1 MNKIMNYPK
10 EIYIK
15 DYFDIQNYYSK
26 IYGKSAL
33 VAIQCGSFI
42 EIYGKENN
50 INSSNE
56 FTIDLKKLAN
66 QLDIYCTKKNSNSP
80 DSSYMAGFPLTSTT
94 KYIEKLLELNY
105 TIVQINQ
112 SPSDPTSRFIY
123 AIHSPATYIE
133 NTSNNSKNTFL
144 VSIVL
149 EKIKNQSKS
158 NLCIGLSAYDLSTG
172 NGSTYEPN
180 SKITDALSSLDD
192 AILFLQNHPPR
203 EVILQSNLQENELYD
218 NMTETDILNYLNID
232 SKNLF
237 HFKIVNHTK
246 IAWQQQFLESVY
258 KNESNIN
265 IIERLELQYYNFARL
280 SLVILLDYT
289 IAHQPDLV
297 KNLQLPKL
305 FSNNKFLYLGNNAIE
320 QLNVIDTTCSKSN
333 TNNLCNIINYTK
345 TAIGKKFLMN
355 QLTLPLTDEVQLN
368 KRYESI
374 DILINNNHYKN
385 LTNYLEDI
393 YDLDKLIRKLEINI
407 INPCELYQL
416 YISFYQI
423 DKLSEYLKKNKIT
436 IFDITEEYNLS
447 SDIHNWIKDKFILD
461 KINNLNFNNYT
472 ETEFTF
478 YNSNIHTDIDDLA
491 QKINISQNFMQY
503 LIKELDQH
511 IDDKKSDK
519 SLITLKYNDRDGY
532 HLLLTNRRCEMLKT
546 KLNKMKIINING
558 FELDVKDLEFTE
570 LPKSSNTKINCKK
583 VKQLSLELVN
593 YKISLAKKLKETFKL
608 DMIEFLSKFSNV
620 LHLWSKKIAYIDFIN
635 SGALCAINNHYT
647 KPIIKNRESSSYFKA
662 TELRHPII
670 EYISTNKKTPYVP
683 HNIELGTPMQNGI
696 LLYGINS
703 SGKSTLM
710 KSIGLNIILA
720 QIGYFTASTSFEYF
734 PYTSL
739 FTRIV
744 GTDNLFKGQSSFMV
758 ELTELMAILKRNNSN
773 TLIIGDEICKGT
785 EIKSA
790 NIIIAYM
797 LETLSKSH
805 SSFITATH
813 LHDLVNMESVKK
825 INNIKIKHLKLTYDA
840 INDTLIYDRF
850 LLDGPGEYFYGLQV
864 AKYMMKDNDFNQRTS
879 ELLKEYDSINEKTSK
894 YNSNIYLNQCEICK
908 SKNKLETHHI
918 VWQKDFDKDNINKD
932 KIYLQ
937 KNDAS
942 NLVVLCSLCHD
953 KVDRNEIIINGWKET
968 SNGIIFDY
976 TLEVKENERK
986 SRYSVEIIE
995 FIKNNKELCNNDAK
1009 MCRIKIKEEY
1019 DMKISTTTIKSFW

>member
-1 MNKIMNYPK
+1 MNKTMNYQNT
-10 EIYIK
+10 ILVK
-15 DYFDIQNYYSK
+15 DYFKIHEHYTK
-26 IYGKSAL
+26 IYGDRCIIMCQ
-33 VAIQCGSFI
+33 VGSFSELYSQYDAVKNPDGI
-42 EIYGKENN
+42 GPNLQLI
-50 INSSNE
+50 
-56 FTIDLKKLAN
+56 AN

-80 DSSYMAGFPLTSTT
+80 DSSYMAGVPLASTS

-112 SPSDPTSRFIY
+112 SPTDPTSRFIH

-133 NTSNNSKNTFL
+133 NISNNSKSTFL

-149 EKIKNQSKS
+149 EKTKNQN

-172 NGSTYEPN
+172 NGSTYETY
-180 SKITDALSSLDD
+180 SKQNDTLASLDD
-192 AILFLQNHPPR
+192 AMLFLQNFPPR
-203 EVILQSNLQENELYD
+203 EVILQSNLQENDLFD

-237 HFKIVNHTK
+237 HFKIVNHMK

-265 IIERLELQYYNFARL
+265 IIERLELQYYNIARL

-297 KNLQLPKL
+297 KNLKLAKL
-305 FSNNKFLYLGNNAIE
+305 FSNDKFLYLGNNAIE
-320 QLNVIDTTCSKSN
+320 QLNVIDNNS
-333 TNNLCNIINYTK
+333 NNLCNIINNTK
-345 TAIGKKFLMN
+345 TIIGKKYLMN
-355 QLTLPLTDEVQLN
+355 QLTLPLTDITQLN
-368 KRYESI
+368 KRYDSI
-374 DILINNNHYKN
+374 DCLIKNNHYKN
-385 LTNYLEDI
+385 ISSYLEDI

-423 DKLSEYLKKNKIT
+423 DKLSDYFKKNNIE
-436 IFDITEEYNLS
+436 IFDIDEKYNNN
-447 SDIHNWIKDKFILD
+447 IHKWIKDKFILD

-478 YNSNIHTDIDDLA
+478 YNPNIHTEIDELS

-503 LIKELDQH
+503 LIKELDQY

-546 KLNKMKIINING
+546 KLNKMKTLNING

-583 VKQLSLELVN
+583 VKTLSLELVK
-593 YKISLAKKLKETFKL
+593 YKILLAKQLKEIFKL
-608 DMIEFLSKFSNV
+608 DMIDFLSKFGNV
-620 LHLWSKKIAYIDFIN
+620 LQLWSKKIAYIDFIN
-635 SGALCAINNHYT
+635 SGALCAVNNHYT
-647 KPIIKNRESSSYFKA
+647 KPIIKNNDEQSESYFKA

-670 EYISTNKKTPYVP
+670 EHINKKTTYVP
-683 HNIELGTPMQNGI
+683 HNIELGTSTEQNGI

-720 QIGYFTASTSFEYF
+720 QIGYFTASSYFEYF
-734 PYTSL
+734 PYKSL

-744 GTDNLFKGQSSFMV
+744 GTDNIFKGMSSFMT

-790 NIIIAYM
+790 NIIISYM
-797 LETLSKSH
+797 LETLSKSKA
-805 SSFITATH
+805 SFITATH

-825 INNIKIKHLKLTYDA
+825 INNIKIKHLKLTYDP
-840 INDTLIYDRF
+840 INDTLIYDRY

-864 AKYMMKDNDFNQRTS
+864 AKYLMKDNDFNQRTS
-879 ELLKEYDSINEKTSK
+879 ELLKEYDNINIKTSK
-894 YNSNIYLNQCEICK
+894 YNSNIYLNCCEICK
-908 SKNKLETHHI
+908 SKQKLETHHI
-918 VWQKDFDKDNINKD
+918 VWQKEFKDNTNKL
-932 KIYLQ
+932 YLQ
-937 KNDAS
+937 KNDSS
-942 NLVVLCSLCHD
+942 NLVVLCSSCHD
-953 KVDRNEIIINGWKET
+953 SVDRNEIIINGWIET
-968 SNGIIFDY
+968 SAGIKFDY
-976 TLEVKENERK
+976 KVNDKIEKK
-986 SRYSVEIIE
+986 SKYPNYIIE
-995 FIKNNKELCNNDAK
+995 FIKNNQSLCNNDPK
-1009 MCRIKIKEEY
+1009 MCRIKLKEEFEI
-1019 DMKISTTTIKSFW
+1019 KISTATIKSHWII